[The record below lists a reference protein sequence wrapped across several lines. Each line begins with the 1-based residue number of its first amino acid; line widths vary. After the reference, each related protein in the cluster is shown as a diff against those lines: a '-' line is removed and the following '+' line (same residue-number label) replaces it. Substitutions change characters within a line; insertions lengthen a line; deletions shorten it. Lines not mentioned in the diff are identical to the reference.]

1 MKIFTLLFLF
11 FFTTPLFAQEAKV
24 DSLTSN
30 PLEHFDFL
38 VGGTWTSNTT
48 QQTFAWGI
56 GKKSIISKL
65 YFINTENND
74 LKLVGEINWFW
85 HPGLEQIKGYGTSID
100 MAMDFFD
107 YTTTFENPNK
117 MLNTFM
123 AYGGEFNGVQQLE
136 TLEFIDTNKYKWT
149 YFNKV
154 MDEFR
159 PSYSITFQRK

>member
-1 MKIFTLLFLF
+1 MKILSFLFLF
-11 FFTTPLFAQEAKV
+11 VFSSALSAQEAQI
-24 DSLTSN
+24 DSTMSN
-30 PLEHFDFL
+30 PLEHFEFL

-48 QQTFAWGI
+48 QQTFEWGV

-65 YFINTENND
+65 YFTDTETEEP
-74 LKLVGEINWFW
+74 KLVGEINWFW
-85 HPGLEQIKGYGTSID
+85 HPGLELIKGYGTSID

-107 YTTTFENPNK
+107 YTTTFETPTK

-136 TLEFIDTNKYKWT
+136 TLEFFDTNKYKWT
-149 YFNKV
+149 YFNRV

-159 PSYSITFQRK
+159 PSYSIIFERK